1 MERVPY
7 ISPVSL
13 PLLVASS
20 VVFLAELLR
29 VGTSEDRPN
38 MGPQGQGKYIS
49 EHIHVYFSRKCIA
62 IKTNSIYTT

>member
-20 VVFLAELLR
+20 VVFLAELLSM
-29 VGTSEDRPN
+29 GTSEDRLN
-38 MGPQGQGKYIS
+38 VGLHKQSTYIS
-49 EHIHVYFSRKCIA
+49 DFVKNYLYVY
-62 IKTNSIYTT
+62 IYI

>member
-20 VVFLAELLR
+20 VVFLAELLS
-29 VGTSEDRPN
+29 VGTSEDRLN
-38 MGPQGQGKYIS
+38 VGLHKQDMYIS
-49 EHIHVYFSRKCIA
+49 ENIHVYFLQQRYSY
-62 IKTNSIYTT
+62 KTE